1 MTILNY
7 LFSKDRFGLSALWL
21 SPIEIIYRICLRYIL
36 GFSNEILIEKNNIR
50 LCDTWEYAK
59 KATMDVEM
67 RKQFNLWHLS
77 RLISPEKGVLNL
89 GISSDCRI
97 WQQRAAFFIYMCI
110 NIIFIQS

>member
-67 RKQFNLWHLS
+67 RKQFNL
-77 RLISPEKGVLNL
+77 
-89 GISSDCRI
+89 
-97 WQQRAAFFIYMCI
+97 
-110 NIIFIQS
+110 

>member
-1 MTILNY
+1 MQKRKLLRWQFKIACLAKIC
-7 LFSKDRFGLSALWL
+7 FDLSALWL

-67 RKQFNLWHLS
+67 RQQFNL
-77 RLISPEKGVLNL
+77 
-89 GISSDCRI
+89 
-97 WQQRAAFFIYMCI
+97 
-110 NIIFIQS
+110 